1 MQILNLDIEVAP
13 AIVVVWDPK
22 PRYISPEKV
31 LSPRR
36 MLCFAG
42 KWLGEDDMFFFSEWD
57 DGREAM
63 LHQIWQLL
71 NQADAV
77 LHYNGTR
84 FDVPWIQTE
93 FVQAELP
100 PPSPYAQIDL
110 FRAIVKQFN
119 FMSNSLDSVSKALGT
134 THKLSHEGFS
144 LWTKVMAG
152 DQQAQCKMEEYCCGD
167 VFANEDLYHR
177 IRPWIPGH
185 PSYAIIDSQNDEL
198 LCPQCGSP
206 SVERSGVAYTATRA
220 YPRYHCPDCGKW
232 LRGTHSFAGTAI
244 RTIS

>member
-63 LHQIWQLL
+63 LNQIWQLL
-71 NQADAV
+71 DQADAV
-77 LHYNGTR
+77 LHYNGQR
-84 FDVPWIQTE
+84 FDIPYIQTE

-110 FRAIVKQFN
+110 FRAVVKQFN

-134 THKLSHEGFS
+134 AHKLSHEGFS

-152 DQQAQCKMEEYCCGD
+152 DRQAQCKMEEYNCQD
-167 VFANEDLYHR
+167 LFANEDLYQR
-177 IRPWIPGH
+177 ILPWIPNH
-185 PSYAIIDSQNDEL
+185 PSYAVIDGHG
-198 LCPQCGSP
+198 CPQCGS
-206 SVERSGVAYTATRA
+206 SRVEASGRAYTAVSV
-220 YPRYHCPDCGKW
+220 YPRYVCRDCGKW
-232 LRGTHSFAGTAI
+232 LRGSHRLAGAELRGI
-244 RTIS
+244 Q